1 MASLSKVVT
10 MSLLGSTKSLPKAAS
25 LSMSIKLKSTFTEFE
40 EYRISAVKFH
50 SPVTPATS
58 NLSGTIFDKNLANLP
73 PAKYGGRHTVTM
85 MPGEGI
91 GPEMMGYVKQVFKE
105 AAVPVDFEMVE
116 FNTDNPDL
124 YSADLYNAISSVRR
138 TLTTLL

>member
-1 MASLSKVVT
+1 MYTSAIILKLILCT
-10 MSLLGSTKSLPKAAS
+10 QSLL
-25 LSMSIKLKSTFTEFE
+25 
-40 EYRISAVKFH
+40 R
-50 SPVTPATS
+50 
-58 NLSGTIFDKNLANLP
+58 
-73 PAKYGGRHTVTM
+73 YGGRHTVTM

-124 YSADLYNAISSVRR
+124 YNADLYNAISSVRR
-138 TLTTLL
+138 NSDAALTPQSNRWR